1 MVRRSV
7 FEQVGGYNE
16 AFAVGFNDVDF
27 CLRVR
32 EAGYLVVC
40 TPYAELYHYE
50 FTSRGRELADQE
62 KLVRWKREQGMF
74 IQAWPRIFTE
84 GDPYGNPAFNPE
96 STYFGLGE

>member
-1 MVRRSV
+1 M
-7 FEQVGGYNE
+7 
-16 AFAVGFNDVDF
+16 GFNDVDF

-62 KLVRWKREQGMF
+62 KLVRWKREQGLF
-74 IQAWPRIFTE
+74 IQTWPRIFTE
-84 GDPYGNPAFNPE
+84 GDPYGNPAFDPE
-96 STYFGLGE
+96 SAYFGVNKLSAVQ